1 MDENTKMTPD
11 TGKRETIKTPF
22 AKIIVGGTAEKP
34 YYMICYYDSA
44 DKQFVIC
51 CGSYYIDFVF
61 RWYRE
66 DFEIIDNGG
75 FDAVPV
81 VRCRECKWYREG
93 EKLAPT
99 KFCFR
104 LQHPTENRQIGY
116 NFADDD
122 YCSYGERED

>member
-1 MDENTKMTPD
+1 MRLIDADLSKVMFMQRARLVHY
-11 TGKRETIKTPF
+11 GF
-22 AKIIVGGTAEKP
+22 ADRLCVP
-34 YYMICYYDSA
+34 Y
-44 DKQFVIC
+44 
-51 CGSYYIDFVF
+51 
-61 RWYRE
+61 
-66 DFEIIDNGG
+66 
-75 FDAVPV
+75 DAVDEVPTVGDAVLV

-122 YCSYGERED
+122 YCSYGEREDGSEDI